1 MVQAQHLDRTSRL
14 PRRLRPRLLPVRHPE
29 SLLHL
34 HLIIVCGSLPVA
46 HPFRGVAAAV
56 RGGRLFLLCERLRA
70 LHVNSVSSLCLFVSL
85 SLCLFT
91 SLLRSVKKQAP
102 RWSRA
107 PGSWFLIFVSCLRLM
122 VDS

>member
-34 HLIIVCGSLPVA
+34 HLILVCGSLPVA

-70 LHVNSVSSLCLFVSL
+70 LHVNSVSSLCLFA
-85 SLCLFT
+85 
-91 SLLRSVKKQAP
+91 SLLPYFVLQK
-102 RWSRA
+102 SRRPA
-107 PGSWFLIFVSCLRLM
+107 GRGRLEVGFLFLFLANG
-122 VDS
+122 